1 MYYKWN
7 VSDGEGTYIDRF
19 QEDRAV
25 NPRWGLSKRGLV
37 GGGFTH
43 CCLLSVSRSRFAC
56 AAPQRVNLGLTESSW
71 KSNRDSALK
80 VSALDAGFPC

>member
-1 MYYKWN
+1 VYYKWN

-37 GGGFTH
+37 GGGVLRTAA
-43 CCLLSVSRSRFAC
+43 CCRCRARALLALLHNASI
-56 AAPQRVNLGLTESSW
+56 
-71 KSNRDSALK
+71 SA
-80 VSALDAGFPC
+80 